1 MKLDFILNG
10 DPICLEADPL
20 SRVLDVLRDQ
30 VNLTSIKEGCGEGE
44 CGTCA
49 ILIDGKLVNSC
60 LLIAA
65 SIQGKSIVSLEGYRK
80 TARFEALKQGFEK
93 AGSLQCGFCTPG
105 FVLAAEALLSL
116 NPHPSEVEV
125 RQAIEGNLCRCTG
138 YTMIVDGI
146 LEAAENGDGLWSS

>member
-1 MKLDFILNG
+1 MMLDFILNG
-10 DPICLEADPL
+10 EQILLDVDLL
-20 SRVLDVLRDQ
+20 SRLLDVLRDKA
-30 VNLTSIKEGCGEGE
+30 NLTSIKEGCGEGE
-44 CGTCA
+44 CGACA
-49 ILIDGKLVNSC
+49 ILIDGKLVNAC

-65 SIQGKSIVSLEGYRK
+65 SIQGKSIVTLEGYK
-80 TARFEALKQGFEK
+80 ETHRFDALKQGFEK

-116 NPHPSEVEV
+116 NPHPSEAEV

-146 LEAAENGDGLWSS
+146 LEASKSGDGLW